1 MDIRAIYKELENDLR
16 KECYQMVVDG
26 ELTAEEAYF
35 RFSMKR
41 DEIWESLV
49 EELNRKEDDKL

>member
-1 MDIRAIYKELENDLR
+1 
-16 KECYQMVVDG
+16 MVVDG
-26 ELTAEEAYF
+26 ELTAEEAYL

-49 EELNRKEDDKL
+49 EDKNGN

>member
-1 MDIRAIYKELENDLR
+1 MDIREIYKELESDLR
-16 KECYQMVVDG
+16 EECYQMVADG
-26 ELTAEEAYF
+26 ELTAEEASF

-49 EELNRKEDDKL
+49 EID

>member
-1 MDIRAIYKELENDLR
+1 MDIMAIYKELENDLR
-16 KECYQMVVDG
+16 KECNQMVVDG

-49 EELNRKEDDKL
+49 ED